1 MTSEKQR
8 LLASQPVIKW
18 FSVKWFRKLC
28 CFESYVCDNSSVLLM
43 PASFTLY
50 AIDTCLNGDLVW
62 KNVKEMW
69 LESERKKG
77 GGYDVRMR
85 NGNLGSRKEYKNV
98 FERKKETNKQKR
110 NERMRK
116 KMCEIDR

>member
-1 MTSEKQR
+1 
-8 LLASQPVIKW
+8 
-18 FSVKWFRKLC
+18 
-28 CFESYVCDNSSVLLM
+28 
-43 PASFTLY
+43 
-50 AIDTCLNGDLVW
+50 
-62 KNVKEMW
+62 MW